1 MVDKSSK
8 PIMLVRED
16 FINNLT
22 REINESGLPPFVI
35 EPILKDFLNETRIAM
50 RKQYELEKQT
60 YEKNLN
66 KTE

>member
-35 EPILKDFLNETRIAM
+35 ESILKDFLNETRIAM

>member
-1 MVDKSSK
+1 MEETIKK

-16 FINNLT
+16 LINALT
-22 REINESGLPPFVI
+22 KEINESGLPPFVI